1 MAANIAYS
9 RTRAGLHAELS
20 DQGSDLVSFSTEL
33 LDLTDESLAALRTSS
48 TSVLSHAVR
57 RAAEDGDAGS
67 DVSAGFQSRF

>member
-33 LDLTDESLAALRTSS
+33 IDLTDESLAALRTSS
-48 TSVLSHAVR
+48 TSVLSHAIR
-57 RAAEDGDAGS
+57 RAVGDAETGS
-67 DVSAGFQSRF
+67 ELSAGFNNKF